1 MAETERLPGDE
12 RPTGLSE
19 LAALSKARPGLPE
32 RPEAPPA
39 RPPAGP
45 ADALPPRAEALVRA
59 AWVLTVGPAG
69 DVEDGAVHMRD
80 GEIVAVG
87 PYAELR
93 AELPA
98 VPVFGDGTGL
108 LIPGLVDAH
117 TRMSEALLSGLGS
130 ELMPAERDDR
140 IAVPTAGALTVDD
153 ARAGT
158 KLRAVELLL
167 SGVTTVND
175 LFTHSNR
182 DEFASLGVVEGLRD
196 AGLRGLVAFGPR
208 DAVPGDAWADVARIL
223 AEHRE
228 LARVTLSAAAA
239 GATIGFRYGVGA
251 PLGQSDELLEA
262 GVEAC
267 RARGWAV
274 HTRLAET
281 REELAASS
289 LRWGERTVAHVSRLG
304 LLELPTLAAHG
315 VWLTEGD
322 VAVFAEAGVAIAHT
336 PVSDLAHAGG
346 TCPVPRLLAAGV
358 PVGIATGG
366 ATAGSQDMLQAVRM
380 AALAAKAQALD
391 PAVLSAGDVL
401 RMATLGGARALGLDH
416 LIGSLEPG
424 KRADLVLLQDTGCVA
439 VLHDPGAQLVHGASP
454 RAVRDVWVDGRRVVA
469 DHVCVTVDEHDQI
482 VRARVLASYLAAVS
496 GLSGA
501 GLSRLPATR
510 ERRRPIVTSAPR
522 RPGPDSA

>member
-1 MAETERLPGDE
+1 MAETERLPGGE

-19 LAALSKARPGLPE
+19 LAALSPARPELPE

-45 ADALPPRAEALVRA
+45 ADTLPPRAEALVRA

-69 DVEDGAVHMRD
+69 DVEDGAVHVRD

-87 PYAELR
+87 RYAELR

-140 IAVPTAGALTVDD
+140 IAIPTGCALTVDD

-239 GATIGFRYGVGA
+239 GATVGFRYGVGA
-251 PLGQSDELLEA
+251 PLDQSDELLEA
-262 GVEAC
+262 GIDAC
-267 RARGWAV
+267 RSRGWAV
-274 HTRLAET
+274 HARLAET
-281 REELAASS
+281 REELAGGS
-289 LRWGERTVAHVSRLG
+289 LRWGRRTVAHVSRLG
-304 LLELPTLAAHG
+304 LFEAPTLAAHG
-315 VWLTEGD
+315 VWLTEDD
-322 VAVFAEAGVAIAHT
+322 VAVLVDASVAIAHT
-336 PVSDLAHAGG
+336 PVSDLALGAG

-366 ATAGSQDMLQAVRM
+366 ATGGQDMLQAVRM
-380 AALAAKAQALD
+380 AALAAKGRALD
-391 PAVLSAGDVL
+391 PAVLSVGDVL

-416 LIGSLEPG
+416 LVGSLEPG
-424 KRADLVLLQDTGCVA
+424 KRADLVLLQDTVCVA

-469 DHVCVTVDEHDQI
+469 DHACVTIHEHDQI

-510 ERRRPIVTSAPR
+510 ERRRPVVTSAPR
-522 RPGPDSA
+522 RPGSDSA